1 VETCPDYSFKGIA
14 KRLSRNKQY
23 PPRHAHILFPPT
35 GGMIGTHERFVTAY
49 PSTFEIGDFLNE
61 DNAKTLSLCLQ
72 QELDSTRLLF
82 AAKLLIK
89 NNLDNNDIYFFYFI
103 IYKI

>member
-1 VETCPDYSFKGIA
+1 LSGYSFKGIA

-35 GGMIGTHERFVTAY
+35 GGCIGTHERFVTAY

-61 DNAKTLSLCLQ
+61 DNAKTLSLYVF
-72 QELDSTRLLF
+72 R
-82 AAKLLIK
+82 
-89 NNLDNNDIYFFYFI
+89 
-103 IYKI
+103 